1 MPTPSTLLDGS
12 RSRAGG
18 RRPLQLLVIGNGLLG
33 SYPLATGSTLIIGRG
48 DDADVNL
55 PDTKASRRHARL
67 RVDASGDVE
76 IEELGSANGTYVLD
90 RRLGPAE
97 KVQINAGEAIRIG
110 ALLLMIDFDRP
121 AGGRPALARTEL
133 EARIEWERARA
144 EAMAGVFSVACVL
157 ADAGAGTAAAALRSI
172 DVVGRYGP
180 VGQAIL
186 LPGLTRDAAAVLVR
200 AFAGSDTVRTGVA
213 SYPADGSSASAL
225 LARAA
230 ARARGE
236 ERAVGDLADGGM
248 RHVETLA
255 ARAAGTDIPVLIL
268 GESGSGKEVLARTI
282 HGWSQRA
289 DRPLVAINCAA
300 LSESLLASELF
311 GHERGAFT
319 GATAV
324 KPGLLET
331 APGGTILL
339 DEIGELQLPLQA
351 TLLRVI
357 ETREVTRVGGVRPRQ
372 IDVRFIAATNRDLPA
387 QVASRAFREDLY
399 YRLNGITLTV
409 PPLRERRGDIRRLAR
424 AFAAEQAR
432 AMGRPAPELS
442 AAAMDLLEAD
452 GWPGNIRE
460 LRNVVQRAV
469 LLCDGTIL
477 PEHLPP
483 AFPRAVVAPASP
495 PPAGEPRDER
505 ARILAALAA
514 CGGNQSRAARQL
526 GISRKVLIAR
536 LDSYGVARPRKQ
548 DNQDE

>member
-1 MPTPSTLLDGS
+1 MAPTPSTLLDGS

-18 RRPLQLLVIGNGLLG
+18 PRALQLLVIGNGVVG
-33 SYPLATGSTLIIGRG
+33 AYPLAAGSKLVVGRG
-48 DDADVNL
+48 EDADVHL
-55 PDTKASRRHARL
+55 PDTKASRRHARFH
-67 RVDASGDVE
+67 VGEAGEVE

-97 KVQINAGEAIRIG
+97 KLKINAGEAIRIG

-121 AGGRPALARTEL
+121 ASARPPLGRAEL

-144 EAMAGVFSVACVL
+144 EAMASVFSVACVL
-157 ADAGAGTAAAALRSI
+157 AAAGTQAAALRSI
-172 DVVGRYGP
+172 DVVGQHGP
-180 VGQAIL
+180 GQQAIL

-200 AFAGSDTVRTGVA
+200 AFAGSDAVGSGVA
-213 SYPADGSSASAL
+213 SYPADGSSAAAL

-236 ERAVGDLADGGM
+236 ERAIGDVPDGGM
-248 RHVETLA
+248 RRMEALA

-289 DRPLVAINCAA
+289 DRPMVAINCAA
-300 LSESLLASELF
+300 LSAALLESELF

-319 GATAV
+319 GAAAA

-331 APGGTILL
+331 APGGTVLL
-339 DEIGELQLPLQA
+339 DEIGELELSLQA
-351 TLLRVI
+351 KLLRVI

-372 IDVRFIAATNRDLPA
+372 LDVRFIAATNRNLPA
-387 QVASRAFREDLY
+387 EVARGAFREDLY

-409 PPLRERRGDIRRLAR
+409 PPLRERRGEIVRLAR
-424 AFAAEQAR
+424 AFATEQAR
-432 AMGRPAPELS
+432 DMGRPAPEFS
-442 AAAMDLLEAD
+442 AAATDVLAAD
-452 GWPGNIRE
+452 CWPGKIRE

-469 LLCDGTIL
+469 MLSDGTIL
-477 PEHLPP
+477 REHLPEG
-483 AFPRAVVAPASP
+483 FPRAVASP
-495 PPAGEPRDER
+495 PPAAQADDER
-505 ARILAALAA
+505 TRILAALAA
-514 CGGNQSRAARQL
+514 CGGNQSRAAREL

-536 LDSYGVARPRKQ
+536 LDSYGVARPRKGE
-548 DNQDE
+548 QDE